1 MTPGEA
7 NAQGYDGYL
16 TNVTINGQIAQQ
28 HNCAT
33 VVIEHR
39 FFGLSNPKP
48 DLSVSSLSLLTI
60 DQGMSHCVAWLSDCV
75 LTSW

>member
-1 MTPGEA
+1 VLCAVLKASVSYT
-7 NAQGYDGYL
+7 GYTGYL

-39 FFGLSNPKP
+39 ASNR
-48 DLSVSSLSLLTI
+48 I
-60 DQGMSHCVAWLSDCV
+60 
-75 LTSW
+75 